1 MIGLTISHYE
11 VLERLGGGGMGLVY
25 RARDTRL
32 DRDVALKFLPKEW
45 SHEPVLR
52 ERFSREARA
61 ASALD
66 HPHICTVFDIGETED
81 GQFFIAMA
89 YCPGR
94 TLKQSILEGPMPFRQ
109 TVDYAIQIAEALES
123 AHEAGIVHRDIKP
136 ANILVSDHDQLKVVD
151 FGLAKLA
158 GDAAVTRE
166 GSVIGTPAYMS
177 PEQVNGDEVDGRSD
191 IWSLGA
197 VMYEMLTGRRAFAAE
212 HERAILLSILTHDP
226 PSPESVRPD
235 VPAELARIV
244 RRCLKRDPVKR
255 YQSAAELLADLRRF
269 RGEVSPTEII
279 TQTLPSAP
287 KIRRRKLLTHRV
299 LPAVAAVLVVVLA
312 TMVVPVF
319 DRDPARHLLVLP
331 FECHAGDETTANL
344 CAGMLDTL
352 TNKLSAMR
360 QYSSSLSV
368 VPVSEVL
375 WQRISSADDAHRI
388 FGVDLVLTGGVQR
401 EGGKL
406 RVSLQL
412 VDAMQLRQLSS
423 RLVTTGDEPG
433 FVIQDQVVAAVEEM
447 LELELTPSELRAI
460 AAGGTTSAEAAQRLL
475 EARGVVGPNPT
486 PSDLGRAAALFR
498 SALELDPAYAD
509 AMVGL
514 AEICRR
520 RYKLAEDPIW
530 LEHGLTYARRALD
543 LDPTLPGAHLAAGRC
558 ELEQGA
564 YGEAVAH
571 LERTLELDPLNL
583 DAYVQLAAALEDS
596 GEPEQAEAVFDRA
609 VRTGPDDWQTH
620 HRIGRFLYEQRFQ
633 PARAITHFR
642 RVIELLPDSSIGYA
656 ALGGCLLFTQGDR
669 EAAREN
675 LERAVAIGPSYWAL
689 HNLATVEYYEGD
701 YAAAMERYRQ
711 ALAIDDSDYEV
722 WSALAEARQ
731 AAQARP
737 AEIRQAYERAAELAH
752 EQLRRDPDNIRHL
765 VYLAS
770 LHTHLGEPD
779 TARELLGRAVQLGT
793 DHAGNMYFIAE
804 SAERLGE
811 RELALEWIGRALEA
825 GYPLHVIEDYP
836 DLAAL
841 RADPRFKALAAARA
855 TSEAGTD
862 TTVDSGGGD

>member
-1 MIGLTISHYE
+1 VIGLTISHYE

-94 TLKQSILEGPMPFRQ
+94 TLKQSILEGPMPSRQ
-109 TVDYAIQIAEALES
+109 AVDYAIQIAEALES

-136 ANILVSDHDQLKVVD
+136 ANILVSDHGQLKVVD

-191 IWSLGA
+191 VWSLGA

-212 HERAILLSILTHDP
+212 HERAVLLSILTHDP
-226 PSPESVRPD
+226 PSPESIRPE

-244 RRCLKRDPVKR
+244 RRCLKRDPAKR

-299 LPAVAAVLVVVLA
+299 LPAVSAVLVIVLA
-312 TMVVPVF
+312 TMVAPVF
-319 DRDPARHLLVLP
+319 HRDPARHLLVLP
-331 FECHAGDETTANL
+331 FECHAEDETTANL

-352 TNKLSAMR
+352 TNKLSAIR
-360 QYSSSLSV
+360 QYRSSLSV
-368 VPVSEVL
+368 VPVSEVR

-433 FVIQDQVVAAVEEM
+433 FVIQDHVVAAVEEM
-447 LELELTPSELRAI
+447 LEIELTPSERRAI

-475 EARGVVGPNPT
+475 EARGAVGPNPT
-486 PSDLGRAAALFR
+486 PRDLGRAAALFR

-583 DAYVQLAAALEDS
+583 NAYVQLAAALEDS

-620 HRIGRFLYEQRFQ
+620 HQIGRFLYEERFQ
-633 PARAITHFR
+633 LERAATHFR

-656 ALGGCLLFTQGDR
+656 ALGGCLLYLGDR

-689 HNLATVEYYEGD
+689 HNLATVEYYEGN
-701 YAAAMERYRQ
+701 YSAAIQRYRQ

-722 WSALAEARQ
+722 WSALAETAR
-731 AAQARP
+731 AASARP

-765 VYLAS
+765 VSLAS
-770 LHTHLGEPD
+770 FHAHLDEPD

-793 DHAGNMYFIAE
+793 DHAVNMYFIAE

-825 GYPLHVIEDYP
+825 GYPLQEIEDYP
-836 DLAAL
+836 DLADL
-841 RADPRFKALAAARA
+841 RADPRFRTLAAASS

-862 TTVDSGGGD
+862 TKVDDRDGK